1 MAASIATRLKLSS
14 DERARVVGMVEHHMF
29 SCDPSQK
36 ASLLRRFL
44 RRVGPELVPD
54 LLALRIGDVVGK
66 GLGEDATEFV
76 HPFREALERVQNE
89 PPLLST
95 NDLAIDGR
103 DVMRELAVAPG
114 PRVGA
119 VLRSLLERVT
129 EQPELNTR
137 EALLALLP
145 ELSSTC

>member
-1 MAASIATRLKLSS
+1 
-14 DERARVVGMVEHHMF
+14 
-29 SCDPSQK
+29 
-36 ASLLRRFL
+36 
-44 RRVGPELVPD
+44 
-54 LLALRIGDVVGK
+54 
-66 GLGEDATEFV
+66 
-76 HPFREALERVQNE
+76 
-89 PPLLST
+89 
-95 NDLAIDGR
+95 
-103 DVMRELAVAPG
+103 MRELAVTPG